1 MARAAPIDGF
11 ASVIN
16 GVPNSEENDYAFLV
30 AAVGMWRVN
39 AASDQPL
46 GAEGTDLFDETYYR
60 LDGTGPVSGDV
71 SGVFSRLGTILSATV
86 QLNGPADYIVAHWGG
101 PRGGADIMY
110 YVGGLFID
118 TPITLTLI
126 PDDRAGR
133 LGGISSITLFGNTS
147 PGIPARA
154 CRTEGPAWR
163 SSGSG
168 SAVWS
173 PSPAAKKRAD
183 GKGRYR
189 VLHVN
194 GADKAPFAFR
204 PWR

>member
-1 MARAAPIDGF
+1 
-11 ASVIN
+11 
-16 GVPNSEENDYAFLV
+16 
-30 AAVGMWRVN
+30 MWRVN

-133 LGGISSITLFGNTS
+133 LGGISSITLFGEHVTPDSGTS
-147 PGIPARA
+147 VPDGGASLALFGIGLCGLVTFAR
-154 CRTEGPAWR
+154 CQ
-163 SSGSG
+163 
-168 SAVWS
+168 
-173 PSPAAKKRAD
+173 KKS
-183 GKGRYR
+183 
-189 VLHVN
+189 
-194 GADKAPFAFR
+194 
-204 PWR
+204 